1 MDTVLSGLSA
11 CLARIR
17 VTACYA
23 VIVTAVTAAMLNMEP
38 DVHDA
43 LIRHASTNLHNLSHG
58 RVGTLVGSAFVV
70 DAGPIYVWLP
80 GLICLLAAVELLWGS
95 RCLVVA
101 FAAGHIGATLVV
113 AAGLAAAVRLGWMSV
128 SVAHATDVGM
138 SYGAMAVLGALTTAI
153 PLRWRPAWAG
163 WWLAVGAVVVVL
175 GRDFTDVGH
184 TVAMVLGMAVSTRFG
199 EPGRW
204 TSPRRVV
211 LGVGAVFAYVV
222 LADSVDA
229 FVPVTAAGAVGALIV
244 GCAHSLRRSAP
255 RVDVRVG

>member
-11 CLARIR
+11 CLARVR
-17 VTACYA
+17 VTMCYA
-23 VIVTAVTAAMLNMEP
+23 VIVTSIAAAMLNMEP
-38 DVHDA
+38 GAHDA

-80 GLICLLAAVELLWGS
+80 GLVCLLAAAELLWGS
-95 RCLVVA
+95 RRLVVA

-128 SVAHATDVGM
+128 SVAHAPDVGM

-163 WWLAVGAVVVVL
+163 CWLAVGAVVVAL
-175 GRDFTDVGH
+175 GRDFTDIGH
-184 TVAMVLGMAVSTRFG
+184 TLAMVLGMAVSTRFG

-204 TSPRRVV
+204 TPPRRVLV
-211 LGVGAVFAYVV
+211 GVGAAFAYVV

-229 FVPVTAAGAVGALIV
+229 LVPVTAAGAVGALIG
-244 GCAHSLRRSAP
+244 GCAHLRRRSAP